1 MKVWD
6 STICKVM
13 NIERYIS
20 KLYQV
25 PRKTSIKIIEYE
37 IKDVCDKI
45 TRG

>member
-6 STICKVM
+6 STIYKVT

-25 PRKTSIKIIEYE
+25 TRKTSIKITEYQ
-37 IKDVCDKI
+37 IKDVCDKVI
-45 TRG
+45 SG